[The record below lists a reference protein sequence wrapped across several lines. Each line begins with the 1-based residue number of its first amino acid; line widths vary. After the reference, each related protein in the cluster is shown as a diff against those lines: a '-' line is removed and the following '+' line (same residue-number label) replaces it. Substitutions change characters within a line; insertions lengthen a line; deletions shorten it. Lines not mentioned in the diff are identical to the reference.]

1 MFSVGLDARWMQGH
15 KAVFVLRHVQGASGH
30 LPRCLG
36 SSPSLVWTCVSEARG
51 PPPPASAR
59 DQLRSRSQSRVQV
72 DSEVLHSLFA
82 AVEQSEGR
90 QRREWCCWVS
100 PGGPRRAQ
108 LVRPPEAG
116 EVWDGAR
123 GGPETLPVE
132 VSQDCS
138 VKDGRMASDSE
149 GGGKQRARCSPR
161 AALFVKGV
169 SGEDRS
175 PGLEAGRGDPEC
187 TVNCVAPPRRERRGG
202 ISFIFFLDRCLVRA
216 PSMLLQRQDHPSL
229 HDNLFRKSSTEQLVK
244 TWPHA
249 T

>member
-15 KAVFVLRHVQGASGH
+15 KAVFVFRHVQGASGH

-51 PPPPASAR
+51 PPPSASAG
-59 DQLRSRSQSRVQV
+59 DQLRSRRRSRVQV
-72 DSEVLHSLFA
+72 DSEVPHSLFA
-82 AVEQSEGR
+82 AVEQSEGS

-100 PGGPRRAQ
+100 PAGPRRAH

-123 GGPETLPVE
+123 GRPGDPPCRG
-132 VSQDCS
+132 VSGLQC
-138 VKDGRMASDSE
+138 GRPAASDSE

-161 AALFVKGV
+161 AVLFVKGV

-187 TVNCVAPPRRERRGG
+187 TVNCVAPPRRERGGG
-202 ISFIFFLDRCLVRA
+202 ISFIFFLDSA

-229 HDNLFRKSSTEQLVK
+229 HDNLFWKSSTEQLVK